1 MSEVKKLL
9 LSGRMIGY
17 LELYVMYVVLGIM
30 LPVKHCTCSFYSRH
44 SQVVGLQEN
53 CTKKKIL

>member
-1 MSEVKKLL
+1 
-9 LSGRMIGY
+9 MIGY

-44 SQVVGLQEN
+44 SQVVGLQEL
-53 CTKKKIL
+53 CTKKKNFIVCWW